1 MNLLN
6 FFGLTIMSL
15 FTVSTAMAQN
25 HELSILAGATVPSG
39 QVSVGSF
46 GSVSGGISP
55 SAQVSYAYRVLDNP
69 AGSLYFEVPLSR
81 VSKASVS
88 LDDNGVG
95 ASASQWFFTPGLPF
109 KFLSWSRVSPY
120 VTGGAGMGW
129 FDSANVRVLP
139 DVRVSASTGLKP
151 VVAFAG
157 GIEFRATRHLRF
169 RLELR
174 DYVPVGWF
182 MGNRNHL
189 AYSAGIG
196 FAF

>member
-1 MNLLN
+1 MNLMN
-6 FFGLTIMSL
+6 FFGLTVMSL

-46 GSVSGGISP
+46 ASVSGGISP
-55 SAQVSYAYRVLDNP
+55 SVQVSYGFRVLTAR
-69 AGSLYFEVPLSR
+69 AGSLYFEVPVSR

-88 LDDNGVG
+88 VDENGVG
-95 ASASQWFFTPGLPF
+95 ASASQWFFTPGLQF
-109 KFLSWSRVSPY
+109 KFLSWSKVSPY

-139 DVRVSASTGLKP
+139 DVRVNASTGLKP
-151 VVAFAG
+151 VVAFG
-157 GIEFRATRHLRF
+157 GGVEFRATRLLRF
-169 RLELR
+169 RLDVR

-182 MGNRNHL
+182 MANRNHL
-189 AYSAGIG
+189 AYSGGIG